1 MNPKTKQKTY
11 ILTFQLEKHKSEKPF
26 EYRMTCRDS
35 DEITGEIE
43 RIRMEKEA
51 EYDTPLKCIKV
62 TEVKADG

>member
-26 EYRMTCRDS
+26 EYRVTCRDS

-43 RIRMEKEA
+43 RIRMEKEG

-62 TEVKADG
+62 TEVKTDG